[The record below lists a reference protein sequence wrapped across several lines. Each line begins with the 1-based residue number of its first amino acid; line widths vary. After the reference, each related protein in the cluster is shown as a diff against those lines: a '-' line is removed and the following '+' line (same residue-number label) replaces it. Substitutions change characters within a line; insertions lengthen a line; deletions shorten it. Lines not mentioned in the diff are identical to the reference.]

1 MNSQR
6 DELRHLVE
14 EIPDSKLKYAIRY
27 LQFLQEHGE
36 DEFMRKLASAPLD
49 DEQETEEERLGVEQ
63 ARLELEAGD
72 GLSTEELKR
81 ELGL

>member
-14 EIPDSKLKYAIRY
+14 EIPDSKLKYPIRY

>member
-6 DELRHLVE
+6 NELRHLVE
-14 EIPDSKLKYAIRY
+14 EIPDSKLEQAIRY
-27 LQFLQEHGE
+27 LQFLQDPGE

-72 GLSTEELKR
+72 GLSTKELKR